1 MATLNAVFHRLSQPS
16 EPIRWSQV
24 ALITSDKFTE
34 HSFKKLH
41 PDEKPPKSFLLRLN
55 LTNPTDMVLID
66 CKFQL
71 VYRRFLTSPGQ
82 LSPYITTVPLKLMH
96 AEVAY
101 LRYAL
106 VVRHVIDDES
116 PLYGLDIEVGHVVN
130 LPRQLFLHVSSLFS
144 LCFSLL
150 VLTLS

>member
-1 MATLNAVFHRLSQPS
+1 MQKSIIDSQTVNCSFFLSAFCLGVG
-16 EPIRWSQV
+16 R
-24 ALITSDKFTE
+24 
-34 HSFKKLH
+34 
-41 PDEKPPKSFLLRLN
+41 SFLLRLN

-130 LPRQLFLHVSSLFS
+130 LPHQLLLHVSSFFFS
-144 LCFSLL
+144 LFFTSGVDFILTS
-150 VLTLS
+150 VLF